1 MTKKFEY
8 KIEKIKTTHYPGYPH
23 DMKDHENR
31 LSYSIE
37 DHLKSK
43 LDLLN
48 LELDCLNKNGEDGWD
63 FHSRYVIYSN
73 TREGE
78 DDIQYIIFTFK
89 REIS

>member
-1 MTKKFEY
+1 
-8 KIEKIKTTHYPGYPH
+8 
-23 DMKDHENR
+23 
-31 LSYSIE
+31 
-37 DHLKSK
+37 
-43 LDLLN
+43 
-48 LELDCLNKNGEDGWD
+48 GEDGCD